1 MHVSCSDDLHQSKG
15 LEMKRSFLINK
26 RIARLSGI
34 VAVLATTVFAI
45 PLTVTVS
52 PAEAAT
58 VTSGTCTATVD
69 DATGVVMTVA
79 SNGDCVLSF
88 ATASTSPTTSAA
100 FATRTWT
107 VPASVSSVQALVVA
121 GGGGGGSS
129 NGCCYDAGAGG
140 GGGVVVATSYAVT
153 AGQSITVKTG
163 FGGRGPYCGN
173 GLDGGHSQ

>member
-69 DATGVVMTVA
+69 DATGVTMTVA
-79 SNGDCVLSF
+79 SNGD
-88 ATASTSPTTSAA
+88 
-100 FATRTWT
+100 
-107 VPASVSSVQALVVA
+107 
-121 GGGGGGSS
+121 
-129 NGCCYDAGAGG
+129 
-140 GGGVVVATSYAVT
+140 
-153 AGQSITVKTG
+153 
-163 FGGRGPYCGN
+163 
-173 GLDGGHSQ
+173 